1 MLADV
6 ALFFMM
12 PFPLTSFASNAKL
25 LTSLGLLA
33 VTFAPRFE
41 IALHQKFP
49 AGLAPSLSVVPFS
62 DALSP
67 VSPESPSY
75 PTNPSVVVTGPDGG
89 VLNPETGIVIGGVPD
104 ETVTNP
110 SSIVRSRGG

>member
-1 MLADV
+1 M
-6 ALFFMM
+6 FFRI

-25 LTSLGLLA
+25 LTSLGLRA
-33 VTFAPRFE
+33 VTFDPRFE

-75 PTNPSVVVTGPDGG
+75 PTNPSVVMTGPDGG

-104 ETVTNP
+104 DTVTNP

>member
-1 MLADV
+1 MRFATDFELTMWGEYRSVASVTTAGKYVSPLVVTTMFADV
-6 ALFFMM
+6 ALFFRM

-25 LTSLGLLA
+25 LMSLGLRV

-49 AGLAPSLSVVPFS
+49 AGLPPSLSVVPFS

-67 VSPESPSY
+67 VSPESPS
-75 PTNPSVVVTGPDGG
+75 
-89 VLNPETGIVIGGVPD
+89 
-104 ETVTNP
+104 
-110 SSIVRSRGG
+110 